1 MELRRLN
8 GSKKRAYTSKN
19 QHIDIFPKRAKM
31 SILCFSFGKPARI
44 AKARGTKARGTKA
57 WRTKARSGSKLEVQ
71 INLAEKNRV

>member
-19 QHIDIFPKRAKM
+19 QFIDIFAKRAKM

-44 AKARGTKARGTKA
+44 AKAR
-57 WRTKARSGSKLEVQ
+57 E
-71 INLAEKNRV
+71 N

>member
-44 AKARGTKARGTKA
+44 AKARGNKAK
-57 WRTKARSGSKLEVQ
+57 SGSKLEVQ
-71 INLAEKNRV
+71 INLAEKNWV

>member
-19 QHIDIFPKRAKM
+19 QLIDIFPKMAKM

-44 AKARGTKARGTKA
+44 AKARGTKA
-57 WRTKARSGSKLEVQ
+57 WRTKARSGSKLDVQ